1 MKKILQESDRE
12 RFCRMWRDGRSLE
25 DMSKTFGI
33 KPETIRKYA
42 RYKFN
47 LPLRPRP
54 CRHSILSDPKKVQF
68 LKLNYSDMGDNVIAV
83 MIGENPDWVRR
94 TARRLGLEHSEQ
106 YRAEDYAYRA
116 KKTSATRKE
125 NFARGLYPSTPRD
138 AATGQFISKDKR

>member
-12 RFCRMWRDGRSLE
+12 RFCRMWRDGKSLE
-25 DMSKTFGI
+25 DMSATFGLSQ
-33 KPETIRKYA
+33 ETIRKYA
-42 RYKFN
+42 REKFN

-54 CRHSILSDPKKVQF
+54 CRHSILGDSKKVQF
-68 LKLNYSDMGDNVIAV
+68 LKLNYANMGDNVIALL
-83 MIGENPDWVRR
+83 IGENPDWVRR

-106 YRAEDYAYRA
+106 YRAEDYACRA

-138 AATGQFISKDKR
+138 ANL

>member
-42 RYKFN
+42 RHKFN
-47 LPLRPRP
+47 LPLRKKT
-54 CRHSILSDPKKVQF
+54 CRHSILGDPKKVQF

-83 MIGENPDWVRR
+83 LIGENPDWVRR

-106 YRAEDYAYRA
+106 YRAQDYACRA
-116 KKTSATRKE
+116 KKTSTTRKE